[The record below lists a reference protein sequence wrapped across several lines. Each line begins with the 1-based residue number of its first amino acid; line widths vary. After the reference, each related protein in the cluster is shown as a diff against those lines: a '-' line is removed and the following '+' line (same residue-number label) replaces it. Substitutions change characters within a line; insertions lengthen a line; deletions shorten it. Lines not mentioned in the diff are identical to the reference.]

1 MFLMFFK
8 RGRGSQAKSGKQ
20 YKKKK
25 QNWNKKLNPPL
36 PPPPKKNLPKKSR
49 GPLATSLT

>member
-1 MFLMFFK
+1 MFLMLFK
-8 RGRGSQAKSGKQ
+8 MGRGSQAKSGKQ

-25 QNWNKKLNPPL
+25 QNWNKKLNPP
-36 PPPPKKNLPKKSR
+36 PQKKPAKKPR